1 MELYNRHILVSVAF
15 PPDTDTPLLA
25 SENLQK
31 PHITKLLSEASATV
45 KPEEVARSIV
55 QGMVHWEPTISVG
68 FDGWMLST
76 LTAGM
81 GPAGSFST
89 ALVQSLTA
97 GLWRAVA
104 LCYVQHFYT
113 IVRKNQ

>member
-1 MELYNRHILVSVAF
+1 MELYNRHILVSLSF

-25 SENLQK
+25 AENLQK
-31 PHITKLLSEASATV
+31 PRITKLLSEASATV
-45 KPEEVARSIV
+45 KPEEVANGII
-55 QGMVHWEPTISVG
+55 QGMIHWEPLISVG

-81 GPAGSFST
+81 GPAGSLSN

-104 LCYVQHFYT
+104 LCYVQYFYSV
-113 IVRKNQ
+113 VRKA